1 MEILNKL
8 LRQNNNRWQIIGA
21 VIGSFLGL
29 LLLLLSIQFY
39 KDLQMLTRGEGT
51 STDQYVIINKKV
63 TLFNTLGVKAS
74 FTPEEIESIENQPFI
89 KKVGAFTPN
98 NFKVS
103 ASSNLLGFYTELFFE
118 SVDDEF
124 VDGADER
131 FAWQTGQRDLPII
144 LSKDYLALYNF
155 GFAPSQGL
163 PQFTATTIQKAPFDI
178 TVRGNGMKK
187 LFNGNIVGFSERI
200 NSIIVPKSFMEYA
213 NKNFPETQPK
223 GSSRIIVLADNPF
236 SDNFG
241 NFLTDNGYELS
252 ANRVIGGHVASI
264 LKSLITAVAVIGS
277 LIFVLSVLVFI
288 LNFQLIVS
296 KSGEDIRLLTQIGYQ
311 QKQISDILKKY
322 LTVLFVIIM
331 VLTIAFL
338 FISRYFM
345 VNWFTAQGLDLAS
358 GLHPTVYVAALL
370 FAGAFVFINYKN
382 IDKSIATLAA

>member
-39 KDLQMLTRGEGT
+39 KDLQMLTSGGGS

-74 FTPEEIESIENQPFI
+74 FTPEEIQKIESKPFI
-89 KKVGAFTPN
+89 KKIGEFTPN

-118 SVDDEF
+118 SVDAEF
-124 VDGADER
+124 VDGADDR
-131 FAWQTGQRDLPII
+131 FEWQPGQRDLPII

-178 TVRGNGMKK
+178 TIRGNGMKK
-187 LFNGNIVGFSERI
+187 MFNGNIVGFSERI

-213 NKNFPETQPK
+213 NKNFPETTPK

-236 SDNFG
+236 SDTFKS
-241 NFLTDNGYELS
+241 FLDDNGYELS

-264 LKSLITAVAVIGS
+264 LKSLITAVAVIGG
-277 LIFVLSVLVFI
+277 LIFLLSVLVFI

-296 KSGEDIRLLTQIGYQ
+296 KSGEDIRLLTQLGYK
-311 QKQISDILKKY
+311 QKDISDILKKY
-322 LTVLFVIIM
+322 LTILFAVII
-331 VLTIAFL
+331 VLTIIFL
-338 FISRYFM
+338 FITRYFM
-345 VNWFTAQGLDLAS
+345 VNWFSTQGLDLAA

-370 FAGAFVFINYKN
+370 FAGAFIFINYKN
-382 IDKSIATLAA
+382 IEKSIATLAS

>member
-1 MEILNKL
+1 
-8 LRQNNNRWQIIGA
+8 
-21 VIGSFLGL
+21 
-29 LLLLLSIQFY
+29 
-39 KDLQMLTRGEGT
+39 
-51 STDQYVIINKKV
+51 
-63 TLFNTLGVKAS
+63 
-74 FTPEEIESIENQPFI
+74 
-89 KKVGAFTPN
+89 
-98 NFKVS
+98 
-103 ASSNLLGFYTELFFE
+103 
-118 SVDDEF
+118 